1 MQPQNTQAPP
11 PSERAHPPFWEE
23 DTPGDEVLVYRPLQ
37 SHMVPIISPRTQ
49 RLLWG
54 VLTVGVLAYVA
65 WTLLRT
71 FPELGRL
78 DGEGWRTL
86 AAAVWQKDSEKFRGW
101 LLPMLYPLA
110 VVVSA
115 GVQWLSIH
123 RLTLRIGPQGLWQEH
138 RLPLG
143 LHHLFG
149 QNWQIAWGDVRRI
162 TVRRSNL
169 VGGAV
174 PALAWVEIVVAVGY
188 GRQRVLR
195 PAFWFRL
202 NDPPRPR
209 LKPSG
214 SPSPLTAPWGGFI
227 NETRLAEAFAQL
239 RLVRALEKHAP
250 PACRAWRWPGT
261 APVVGTDLNRQPE
274 ALALLLGT
282 IVVFLTGWVLM
293 LCAPHVHLHASPT
306 WMDRAAWSL
315 GTLALWALAA
325 WGWRGQPSTD
335 PLPATPTEPP
345 KARDPVSK
353 PALAFAALLWVAAV
367 AFVTEP
373 LLVHA
378 ALLGRG
384 DAWQTHRFAIA
395 DGQAKPMGAD
405 AAHVPPIELPGRQS
419 RLAWIRAGS
428 EADVRTVE
436 GRWGVWIYNDEPL
449 RALADQQGVR

>member
-1 MQPQNTQAPP
+1 MGLAMDMKQNTLAPP
-11 PSERAHPPFWEE
+11 PSERTHHPFLEGG
-23 DTPGDEVLVYRPLQ
+23 TPGDEVLVYRPLQ
-37 SHMVPIISPRTQ
+37 SHMVPIISPRVQ
-49 RLLWG
+49 WLLWG
-54 VLTVGVLAYVA
+54 VLTVGVLAYGA
-65 WTLLRT
+65 WMLLRT

-115 GVQWLSIH
+115 GVHWLSIH
-123 RLTLRIGPQGLWQEH
+123 RLTLRIGPQGLRQEH

-162 TVRRSNL
+162 TVRRASL
-169 VGGAV
+169 GGGAV

-188 GRQRVLR
+188 GYKRVLR
-195 PAFWFRL
+195 PAFWFSPD
-202 NDPPRPR
+202 DPPRPR

-214 SPSPLTAPWGGFI
+214 SPSPLTAPWGGAI
-227 NETRLAEAFAQL
+227 NDDHLAEAFAQL
-239 RLVRALEKHAP
+239 RLVRALEQHAP
-250 PACRAWRWPGT
+250 PACRALRWPGT

-282 IVVFLTGWVLM
+282 IVVFLTGWFLM
-293 LCAPHVHLHASPT
+293 LY
-306 WMDRAAWSL
+306 
-315 GTLALWALAA
+315 
-325 WGWRGQPSTD
+325 
-335 PLPATPTEPP
+335 
-345 KARDPVSK
+345 
-353 PALAFAALLWVAAV
+353 
-367 AFVTEP
+367 
-373 LLVHA
+373 A